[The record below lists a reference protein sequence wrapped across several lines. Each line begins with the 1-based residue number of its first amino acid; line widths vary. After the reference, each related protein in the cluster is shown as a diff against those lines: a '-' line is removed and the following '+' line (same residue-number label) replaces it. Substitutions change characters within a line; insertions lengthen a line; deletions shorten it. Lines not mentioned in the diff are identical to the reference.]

1 MKNLL
6 SLRLVFVVCTLAALC
21 SCGFS
26 LRGTAA
32 LPLALQNLQV
42 QSADANSDIARELR
56 RALRNNNVNVDDT
69 QPTSGYSLQVGQEQN
84 SERAL
89 SVNNQAR
96 AGEYQLTMSV
106 PFQLLSAGTTVLG
119 PETISLERVYLADP
133 ENAAAKSDEAR
144 LIQQEMRR
152 ELALQILRRLQAAQL

>member
-1 MKNLL
+1 MKNTV
-6 SLRLVFVVCTLAALC
+6 SLRLVLLVSAVVSLS
-21 SCGFS
+21 SCGFA

-32 LPLALQNLQV
+32 LPAELQSLQV
-42 QSADANSDIARELR
+42 QSADTNSDIARELR
-56 RALRNNNVNVDDT
+56 RVLQNNDVNVADAT
-69 QPTSGYSLQVGQEQN
+69 QTSGYSLQVGQEQN

-89 SVNNQAR
+89 SVNSQAR
-96 AGEYQLTMSV
+96 AGEYQMTMSV
-106 PFQLLSAGTTVLG
+106 PFQLLNAGTPVLG

-152 ELALQILRRLQAAQL
+152 ELALQILRRLQAVEL

>member
-1 MKNLL
+1 M
-6 SLRLVFVVCTLAALC
+6 SYLRLAIVACALITLS

-26 LRGTAA
+26 LRGSAA
-32 LPLALQNLQV
+32 LPPALQTLQV
-42 QSADANSDIARELR
+42 ESAEANSDIARELR
-56 RALRNNNVNVDDT
+56 RALRNNDVDVDA
-69 QPTSGYSLQVGQEQN
+69 QGSSYSLQIGQEQN

-89 SVNNQAR
+89 SVNSQAR

-106 PFQLLSAGTTVLG
+106 PFQLLNAGTSVMG
-119 PETISLERVYLADP
+119 PETITLERVYLADP

-152 ELALQILRRLQAAQL
+152 ELALQILRRLQVAQL

>member
-1 MKNLL
+1 MKNFLF
-6 SLRLVFVVCTLAALC
+6 LRLALLACTLAALS

-32 LPLALQNLQV
+32 LPPELQTLQV
-42 QSADANSDIARELR
+42 LSPDPNSDIARELR
-56 RALRNNNVNVDDT
+56 RVLRNNDVNVEDVEAN
-69 QPTSGYSLQVGQEQN
+69 SAYSLQVGQEQN

-89 SVNNQAR
+89 SVNSQAR
-96 AGEYQLTMSV
+96 AGEYQLSMSV
-106 PFQLLSAGTTVLG
+106 PFQLLNAGTPVLG
-119 PETISLERVYLADP
+119 PETITLERVYLADP

-152 ELALQILRRLQAAQL
+152 ELALQILRRLQVAPL

>member
-1 MKNLL
+1 MVACALL
-6 SLRLVFVVCTLAALC
+6 ALS

-26 LRGTAA
+26 LRGSAA
-32 LPLALQNLQV
+32 LPPALQTLQV
-42 QSADANSDIARELR
+42 ESVDTNSDIAREVR
-56 RALRNNNVNVDDT
+56 RALRNNDVDVDDNS
-69 QPTSGYSLQVGQEQN
+69 QSSGYNLQLGQEQS

-89 SVNNQAR
+89 SVNSQAR

-106 PFQLLSAGTTVLG
+106 PFQLLNAGALVMG
-119 PETISLERVYLADP
+119 PETITLERVYLADP

-152 ELALQILRRLQAAQL
+152 ELALQILRRLQLAQL

>member
-1 MKNLL
+1 MKTTLL
-6 SLRLVFVVCTLAALC
+6 LRITILACALGALS

-26 LRGTAA
+26 LRGSAA
-32 LPLALQNLQV
+32 LPVELQTLQIL
-42 QSADANSDIARELR
+42 SAEPNSDIARELR
-56 RALRNNNVNVDDT
+56 RVMRNNDVNVEDT
-69 QPTSGYSLQVGQEQN
+69 ETTGGYRLQVGQEQN

-89 SVNNQAR
+89 SVNSQAR

-106 PFQLLSAGTTVLG
+106 PFQLLNAGTPVLG

-152 ELALQILRRLQAAQL
+152 ELALQILRRLQVAQL

>member
-1 MKNLL
+1 M
-6 SLRLVFVVCTLAALC
+6 
-21 SCGFS
+21 
-26 LRGTAA
+26 
-32 LPLALQNLQV
+32 QV
-42 QSADANSDIARELR
+42 QSNDANSDIVRELR
-56 RALRNNNVNVDDT
+56 RVLRNNDVAVDAAER
-69 QPTSGYSLQVGQEQN
+69 SGGYRLQVGQEQT

-89 SVNNQAR
+89 SVNSLAR

-106 PFQLLSAGTTVLG
+106 PFQLLDTGTAVLG
-119 PETISLERVYLADP
+119 PETISIERVYLADP